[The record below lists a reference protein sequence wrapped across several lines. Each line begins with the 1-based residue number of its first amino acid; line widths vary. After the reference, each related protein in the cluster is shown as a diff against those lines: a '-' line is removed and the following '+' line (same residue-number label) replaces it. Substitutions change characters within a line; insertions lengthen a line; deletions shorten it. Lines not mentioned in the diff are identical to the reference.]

1 MDCVEPASRRAM
13 NVASEKQSGWRGSED
28 LWLDAAYAVL
38 VEGGVDQVKVLPLA
52 ERLGLSRTSFYGH
65 FDNRDALL
73 DALIARWQ
81 AKNTGNLIAQTEVYA
96 ESIAEALFNLFDC
109 WLLPDLFDSRF
120 DLAIRNWALGEPALR
135 DVLEATDNARIDAI
149 ALMFARH
156 GFSADQARVRAYTVY
171 YTQIGYISMMVS
183 EPVELRI
190 QRMPIYV
197 ETFSGQTA
205 TAAELTRFSARH
217 GFGVEFIDNDDGV
230 ESRL

>member
-1 MDCVEPASRRAM
+1 M

>member
-1 MDCVEPASRRAM
+1 MDRVEPASDLSM
-13 NVASEKQSGWRGSED
+13 NIVAEKQSGWRGSED
-28 LWLDAAYAVL
+28 LWLDAAYTVL
-38 VEGGVDQVKVLPLA
+38 IEGGVDQVKVLPLA

-65 FDNRDALL
+65 FDSREVMLEALV
-73 DALIARWQ
+73 ARWQ
-81 AKNTGNLIAQTEVYA
+81 AKNTGNLIAQTEAYA

-109 WLLPDLFDSRF
+109 WLDADLFDARF
-120 DLAIRNWALGEPALR
+120 DLAIRNWALGDPALR
-135 DVLEATDNARIDAI
+135 VILETTDKARIDAI
-149 ALMFARH
+149 CAMFQRH

-183 EPVELRI
+183 EPVDLRI

-217 GFGVEFIDNDDGV
+217 GFGVEFVDNDEGT

>member
-1 MDCVEPASRRAM
+1 M
-13 NVASEKQSGWRGSED
+13 NIGAEKQSGWRGSED
-28 LWLDAAYAVL
+28 LWLDAAYEVL
-38 VEGGVDQVKVLPLA
+38 VDSGVDQVKVLPLA
-52 ERLGLSRTSFYGH
+52 ERIGLSRTSFYGH
-65 FDNRDALL
+65 FDSREALL
-73 DALIARWQ
+73 DALVNRWQ
-81 AKNTGNLIAQTEVYA
+81 GTNTANLISQTEAYA

-120 DLAIRNWALGEPALR
+120 DLAIRNWALGDPALR
-135 DVLEATDNARIDAI
+135 EVLEDTDNARIDAI
-149 ALMFARH
+149 AAMFTRH

-197 ETFSGQTA
+197 ETFSGQSA
-205 TAAELTRFSARH
+205 TVAELTRFSARH
-217 GFGVEFIDNDDGV
+217 GFGVEYADAEDSG